1 MASRVVRS
9 WRLRVYAL
17 ILLPVAIALL
27 GVLALVRQHK
37 IAVEPVVVAERFRTT
52 APHGESD
59 SLAVWR
65 DADSGTAWLFVTD
78 KHGDRVQLFDA
89 ATGEYLRDLG
99 TSGAEPGQFLRPN
112 GVAVWSRADRPSLAR
127 TDLLLVVER
136 NGARVQA
143 FSLPDLQPMTAF
155 GAGELEKPYGIAV
168 AHGEDG
174 LPVVFVT
181 DNSKSPTNRIRR
193 YDARIDIERTGTPAA
208 NTVASAPAVE
218 APGLQFACTRAF
230 GDAGGPGLLRFV
242 ESIAHDPEHG
252 RLYVADESPRS
263 RNVKVYSDDGAFL
276 GHTFGDGY
284 IHFEPEGIALW
295 RDGREGWIIVTDQQ
309 PELSVFHVFD
319 RRTLGHQGAFI
330 GRPTV
335 ANTDGVALVQG
346 ALGSLAGGAFF
357 AVDNDA
363 VVAAFAWDDIAAAVE
378 LKRTGH

>member
-1 MASRVVRS
+1 MDSQVTRS
-9 WRLRVYAL
+9 WRIRIYAV
-17 ILLPVAIALL
+17 ILLPVAIALSGL
-27 GVLALVRQHK
+27 YGMFRRPT

-65 DADSGTAWLFVTD
+65 DPDASAAWLFVTD
-78 KHGDRVQLFDA
+78 KHGDRVQIFDA
-89 ATGEYLRDLG
+89 ATGQHLRDLG
-99 TSGAEPGQFLRPN
+99 ASGTQPGQFHRPN
-112 GVAVWSRADRPSLAR
+112 GVAVWTRAEAPSLAQR
-127 TDLLLVVER
+127 DLLFVVER
-136 NGARVQA
+136 NAARVQA
-143 FSLPDLQPMTAF
+143 FSLPDLQPIAVF
-155 GAGELEKPYGIAV
+155 GEGELEKPYGIAV

-181 DNSKSPTNRIRR
+181 DNSQSPTSRIRR
-193 YDARIDIERTGTPAA
+193 YDARLDGER
-208 NTVASAPAVE
+208 ASSRPMAPAGD
-218 APGLQFACTRAF
+218 APAMRFVCTRAF

-242 ESIAHDPEHG
+242 ESIVHDPEHG

-276 GHTFGDGY
+276 GHTFADGY
-284 IHFEPEGIALW
+284 IHCEPEGIALW
-295 RDGREGWIIVTDQQ
+295 REGREGWIIVTDQQ

-357 AVDNDA
+357 AVDNDS
-363 VVAAFAWDDIAAAVE
+363 VVAAFAWDDIAAAVG
-378 LKRTGH
+378 LKRTGP